1 MRLGVCSVFK
11 PLPDD
16 HVLLYMCETVAIH
29 AMNIQ
34 YSTVQYSTVQYS
46 TVLLLRL
53 QLTAYVRT
61 YVDFQAGSDC
71 MSLQLT

>member
-1 MRLGVCSVFK
+1 MRLGLCSVFK

-16 HVLLYMCETVAIH
+16 HVLLYTCETVAVH
-29 AMNIQ
+29 AMNI
-34 YSTVQYSTVQYS
+34 QYSTVQYS